1 MLAGVGPNL
10 AAYVPGVRYWW
21 NSGECLSVTC
31 EMKRCRALSS
41 RGCNTTAPVTVADGD
56 TAPSCFAPRG
66 IRGFGATTFVPVGA
80 AAPAPA
86 AEIVK
91 HTSAKSGAATS
102 AREPANHFMKILLI
116 ARLLPPPQCGPN
128 RTPTYRTSETRCQ
141 LRCWLA
147 MPEVVGA
154 REGGVDVGT
163 VGQRPGE
170 RRERDE
176 LADEDVPVAVRVLVA
191 AVDE

>member
-31 EMKRCRALSS
+31 EMKRCNALSS

-56 TAPSCFAPRG
+56 TAPSCFAPWG
-66 IRGFGATTFVPVGA
+66 IRGLGATTFVPVGA

-91 HTSAKSGAATS
+91 HTNAKSGTATS
-102 AREPANHFMKILLI
+102 ARQPANHFMKILLSHGYCRPLSAAPI
-116 ARLLPPPQCGPN
+116 AHRPI
-128 RTPTYRTSETRCQ
+128 
-141 LRCWLA
+141 A
-147 MPEVVGA
+147 EV
-154 REGGVDVGT
+154 R
-163 VGQRPGE
+163 
-170 RRERDE
+170 
-176 LADEDVPVAVRVLVA
+176 
-191 AVDE
+191 